1 MAYNER
7 PYQKSVNNFVPQ
19 LPKGYLEGGY
29 YEEGEQGKV
38 LKKDYIVKFPQNIAR
53 ALSSKEDSENGKKNK
68 RSQIR
73 KFYEYSISLRELA
86 NRKNGDFQVIEAELV
101 RLLPFA
107 QYKMSRNTVSQLF
120 VDFIN
125 KNVTNINNLE
135 DLQAFVKHFEAIVA
149 YLPKEKN

>member
-1 MAYNER
+1 MAYYEKPN
-7 PYQKSVNNFVPQ
+7 QKSFNNFVPQ
-19 LPKGYLEGGY
+19 LPKGYLVGGY
-29 YEEGEQGKV
+29 YEEGERGRV
-38 LKKDYIVKFPQNIAR
+38 LKKEYIVDFPISIAK
-53 ALSSKEDSENGKKNK
+53 ALSSKEDSENGKRNK

-73 KFYEYSISLRELA
+73 KFYEYSISIRELA
-86 NRKNGDFQVIEAELV
+86 NRKNGDFRVIEAELD

-125 KNVTNINNLE
+125 KNVSNIKNTE